1 MPSTLVPGNLP
12 ELNWAVTV
20 RETDTQPNSV
30 TSQAEA
36 LMASETPSMMMTT
49 HSGKEAVSDTAEAL
63 TSSETPFMMMT
74 THPGKEEPGV
84 SDMEY
89 TIDSMVMTSPSG
101 KVNANGA
108 LAICLIHALLN
119 I

>member
-1 MPSTLVPGNLP
+1 MLSTLVPGILP

-20 RETDTQPNSV
+20 RETDTQSNSV

-36 LMASETPSMMMTT
+36 LTASETPFMMMTT

-74 THPGKEEPGV
+74 THPGKEPGV
-84 SDMEY
+84 SDMDY
-89 TIDSMVMTSPSG
+89 TTESTAMTSPSG